1 MGKSLP
7 VGRLNVSILFLG
19 LLFLTTIGVSALGRW
34 RFLIGDFAMSPVFAD
49 LRQVTSAAE
58 CLAKDSEWDLFAQTC
73 DPFGRPYNYSTFLPR
88 VLALLGLGIQQT
100 GILGV
105 GLVSLFVMVL
115 LFALKTVSS
124 YRWGYREHM
133 LFLLV
138 CGSPPI
144 LLLIERGNSDLLVF
158 TMTLGVAL
166 LLITNVG
173 WNRVVAV
180 ALVLISVAIKFFP
193 IGVVAVFANSNRR
206 SKWIVISVAIS
217 GIAVAWLAIDEWNRA
232 RLATPG
238 PLAGGFGVTLP
249 LQWAARLLGLNLNPT
264 TVSVLSVFTFGL
276 LVLLASRYLEF
287 SSRPAAREAQGFVE
301 FARRDVRA
309 RVLTLAGVSPL
320 LVVYLLGSSF
330 DYRLVFL
337 ILPAIAALRWLR
349 ESPEASG
356 GIFYL
361 FIGSLWLSYRLL
373 WPLQFLG
380 DLALLLLMVLLT
392 AVSLKFLQ
400 DSFWQRKFES
410 Q

>member
-19 LLFLTTIGVSALGRW
+19 LLFLTTIGVSVLGRW

-100 GILGV
+100 GIIGV
-105 GLVSLFVMVL
+105 GLVSLFVMAL
-115 LFALKTVSS
+115 LFTLKTVSS
-124 YRWGYREHM
+124 YRWGYREHI
-133 LFLLV
+133 LFLLI

-158 TMTLGVAL
+158 TLTLGVAL

-193 IGVVAVFANSNRR
+193 IGVVAVFASSNRR

-217 GIAVAWLAIDEWNRA
+217 GIAVIWLAFDEWNRA

-264 TVSVLSVFTFGL
+264 TVSVLSVVTFGL
-276 LVLLASRYLEF
+276 LVLLASSYLEF
-287 SSRPAAREAQGFVE
+287 SSRPIAREAQGFVE
-301 FARRDVRA
+301 FASRDVRA

-337 ILPAIAALRWLR
+337 ILPAIAALRWQR

-361 FIGSLWLSYRLL
+361 FIGSLWLSYRLA

-380 DLALLLLMVLLT
+380 DIALLLLMVLLT